1 MIFLFV
7 YLSPKG
13 TLSLREIRN
22 EFDDLYIPNEQF
34 NDVIQ
39 LDLIE
44 CLNSKK
50 DDVQQI
56 QLRIAIT
63 KTALF
68 IVLRVM
74 ESIVEI
80 TTKGTRKFPSLNSI
94 ISYILSSHTELPIH
108 DQILVDWYNA
118 AHVLDLLF
126 NYSD

>member
-22 EFDDLYIPNEQF
+22 EFDDSNILNEQF

-39 LDLIE
+39 L
-44 CLNSKK
+44 
-50 DDVQQI
+50 
-56 QLRIAIT
+56 
-63 KTALF
+63 
-68 IVLRVM
+68 VLRVM

-118 AHVLDLLF
+118 AYVLDLLF